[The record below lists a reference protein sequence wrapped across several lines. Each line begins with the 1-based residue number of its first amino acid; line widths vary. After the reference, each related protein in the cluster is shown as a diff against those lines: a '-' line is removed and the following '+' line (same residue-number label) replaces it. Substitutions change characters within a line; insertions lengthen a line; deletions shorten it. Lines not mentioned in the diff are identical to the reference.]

1 MIRVMNEFFT
11 YFIVPDE
18 VAESSLFFRLK
29 AQSAELSEV
38 APLYPWSLSIFSI
51 PAQRLFLSGQA

>member
-1 MIRVMNEFFT
+1 MNEFFT